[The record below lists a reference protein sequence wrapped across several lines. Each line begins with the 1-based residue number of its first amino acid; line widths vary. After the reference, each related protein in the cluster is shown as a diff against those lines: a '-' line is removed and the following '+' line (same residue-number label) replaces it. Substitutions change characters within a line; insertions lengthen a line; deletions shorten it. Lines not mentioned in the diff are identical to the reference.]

1 MPMKQKAKSII
12 NKYFNFSL
20 KWRIFFFYICFG
32 FIPLIF
38 ITFYSFYISS
48 KSISVTTEKQ
58 VRELIN
64 GVAQRMDAFYNK
76 VEGDINLLSDN
87 PIVQLVFLQFSYSQ
101 RVQYLW
107 DKLAKYR
114 TNSVNYDRISLYT
127 PSGELIL
134 TTPKTTNEKAT
145 RLVSNAMITDA
156 FENDFSLYRIN
167 REDGGKLLFF
177 KRVYDFEDS
186 VEPVGLVVYEISNYM
201 FASFL
206 DQVDIGDGIVK
217 SITGKDGQNIYLHK
231 DEKAGATD
239 YAMSNIVKYSATVDS
254 LGWEISI
261 SIPEKVL
268 FEDIYN
274 LRNKS
279 VYFSLIVAAV
289 AFVSALFFIKR
300 ILVPIRKVIDGT
312 KHFAEGDLDYRI
324 HMDSGKELK
333 VLSEAFNSM
342 AEQLQSRHDKLI
354 QTNKLASLGLLSAGI
369 AHEIKNPLAGIKTSV
384 QVLSRKLP
392 DSSVEK
398 NILDSVT
405 GEVDRLNK
413 IVTDMLNFAKPMPSV
428 KNNVQL
434 NNVAEKA
441 LSFLSK
447 DLKDKNVRVYN
458 NLKPIEV
465 HLDQDQFLQII
476 INLLLNAL
484 AAIDSDDGIISL
496 YHEGEYNE
504 FMVIEDNGVGIA
516 ENKLDKIFDPFFS
529 MSKGGTGLGLSV
541 VYSLAKHNDI
551 DISVQSKEGI
561 GTKVRL
567 KFRRNITDG

>member
-1 MPMKQKAKSII
+1 MPMKQKTKSII

-20 KWRIFFFYICFG
+20 KWRVIFFYICFG
-32 FIPLIF
+32 FVPLIF

-156 FENDFSLYRIN
+156 FEEDFSVYRIN

-177 KRVYDFEDS
+177 KRVYDFENS

-239 YAMSNIVKYSATVDS
+239 YATSSIVKYSATVDS

-324 HMDSGKELK
+324 HMDSGNELK

-354 QTNKLASLGLLSAGI
+354 QTNKLVSLGLLSAGI

-384 QVLSRKLP
+384 QVLSRKMA

-428 KNNVQL
+428 KNKVQL

-458 NLKPIEV
+458 DLKPIEV

-496 YHEGEYNE
+496 YHEGAYNE

-516 ENKLDKIFDPFFS
+516 EDKLDKIFDPFFS